1 MDLRNISKSKWKS
14 KLVKHIR
21 KYANNHCV
29 TKRKNLS
36 KLRYLFEHKQE
47 MIKEK
52 YMYKLSRSE
61 TSAFF
66 KLHTRMIHLKN
77 HFRNIYKH
85 NVLCPL
91 YKKKQDVEEHI
102 FAKCKKLKELYLKH
116 DILEY
121 EEVFDENITVEK
133 LKQIVSL

>member
-77 HFRNIYKH
+77 HFRNIYKQY
-85 NVLCPL
+85 PMPTIQ
-91 YKKKQDVEEHI
+91 KKTRCGRTYI
-102 FAKCKKLKELYLKH
+102 CKVQKTKRIILK
-116 DILEY
+116 
-121 EEVFDENITVEK
+121 T
-133 LKQIVSL
+133 